1 MAAKLRDYLNLP
13 GYVYPVSL
21 SRQSSLEP
29 AVDFFFSFSSSLS
42 KKLFYV
48 WKNSSDHSKQG
59 KDPVRKVPNAGML
72 FI

>member
-29 AVDFFFSFSSSLS
+29 AVDYFFSSSSPS
-42 KKLFYV
+42 KKLF
-48 WKNSSDHSKQG
+48 
-59 KDPVRKVPNAGML
+59 
-72 FI
+72 